1 MRTKSSIVFKTIH
14 KLLYQMYFFFF
25 HKGLN
30 QVTLIAPVINRTDRC
45 LADAIIRLQKLD
57 LDQRLRATI
66 EEAWDLLSDG
76 HQLEAEALVENVDAR
91 VRQTQSP
98 GHAGASSMSSF
109 S

>member
-1 MRTKSSIVFKTIH
+1 MKVWIK
-14 KLLYQMYFFFF
+14 YQLFP

-30 QVTLIAPVINRTDRC
+30 HVTLIAPVTSRMDGS

-57 LDQRLRATI
+57 LDQSLRATI

-91 VRQTQSP
+91 VRQTQNP
-98 GHAGASSMSSF
+98 GHAGASSLVVLS
-109 S
+109 

>member
-1 MRTKSSIVFKTIH
+1 M
-14 KLLYQMYFFFF
+14 
-25 HKGLN
+25 
-30 QVTLIAPVINRTDRC
+30 TDRIDGSF
-45 LADAIIRLQKLD
+45 ADAIIRLQKLD

-98 GHAGASSMSSF
+98 GHAGASSLAVLS
-109 S
+109 

>member
-1 MRTKSSIVFKTIH
+1 MSNFS
-14 KLLYQMYFFFF
+14 F

-30 QVTLIAPVINRTDRC
+30 QVTLIVPVTNRTDRC

-98 GHAGASSMSSF
+98 GHADASSMSSF

>member
-1 MRTKSSIVFKTIH
+1 M
-14 KLLYQMYFFFF
+14 
-25 HKGLN
+25 
-30 QVTLIAPVINRTDRC
+30 TD
-45 LADAIIRLQKLD
+45 LADRSLAGAIIRLRKLD

-76 HQLEAEALVENVDAR
+76 HLLEAEALVENVDAR

-98 GHAGASSMSSF
+98 QHADASSLSSH